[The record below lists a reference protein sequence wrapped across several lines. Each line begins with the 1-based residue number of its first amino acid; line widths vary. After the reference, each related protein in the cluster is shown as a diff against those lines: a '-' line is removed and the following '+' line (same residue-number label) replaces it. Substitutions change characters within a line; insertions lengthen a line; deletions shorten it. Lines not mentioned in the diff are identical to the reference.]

1 MGKNMR
7 DRNIKFSGL
16 IKGSGEE
23 FLWLFTEAIKQY
35 GLTEDE
41 TFQIIPFILE
51 MPALAWYRAEENKM
65 RDYSD
70 FIELFRKRFS
80 SSDCQAKLW
89 EEIRA
94 REMVENKLRCMAQ
107 YAPPPPPEKSM
118 LSSSAW
124 SRNNGR
130 KSWGMAATESKE
142 EINATESAPV
152 KNNMIKNPQIKPKQ
166 AKTLATQT
174 ESISITPAEKMV
186 CYNWELVSGTVDAAT
201 DPPISNETRKAV
213 IIPVTQEVGTGTED
227 LVVVEEKEKIDAE
240 INCVGAA
247 YDEESSDDYGVIS
260 TSQFFKILGGDCGEN
275 RKFTTVRL
283 GNESFKA
290 LIDTGATRTF
300 VGPSFG
306 KMVKE
311 HTINAGGMM
320 RVADGSEVKLL
331 GCVILKLEA
340 HMEKCTIPVR
350 ICSVLSYDVVLG
362 MDFIAAMG
370 VEFRG
375 DNCTWKGGR
384 VKIDTQ
390 SNIVYARAIRIDERL
405 MLVEASQD
413 ISPSEADSPHI
424 VNIPSEVAAR
434 MRETF
439 KKLIPPEPK
448 ILRITP
454 YLKHN
459 IDVQG
464 HPPIR
469 QGT

>member
-1 MGKNMR
+1 
-7 DRNIKFSGL
+7 L

-174 ESISITPAEKMV
+174 ESISITPAEKM
-186 CYNWELVSGTVDAAT
+186 
-201 DPPISNETRKAV
+201 
-213 IIPVTQEVGTGTED
+213 
-227 LVVVEEKEKIDAE
+227 
-240 INCVGAA
+240 
-247 YDEESSDDYGVIS
+247 
-260 TSQFFKILGGDCGEN
+260 
-275 RKFTTVRL
+275 KF
-283 GNESFKA
+283 
-290 LIDTGATRTF
+290 
-300 VGPSFG
+300 
-306 KMVKE
+306 
-311 HTINAGGMM
+311 
-320 RVADGSEVKLL
+320 
-331 GCVILKLEA
+331 
-340 HMEKCTIPVR
+340 
-350 ICSVLSYDVVLG
+350 
-362 MDFIAAMG
+362 
-370 VEFRG
+370 
-375 DNCTWKGGR
+375 
-384 VKIDTQ
+384 
-390 SNIVYARAIRIDERL
+390 
-405 MLVEASQD
+405 
-413 ISPSEADSPHI
+413 
-424 VNIPSEVAAR
+424 
-434 MRETF
+434 
-439 KKLIPPEPK
+439 
-448 ILRITP
+448 
-454 YLKHN
+454 
-459 IDVQG
+459 
-464 HPPIR
+464 
-469 QGT
+469 